1 MSTFS
6 SFSVLVI
13 LSFFNAWSQT
23 KSGIFSVV
31 EGDEVGWDSSLQNR
45 RLVPL
50 TGETFAS
57 RDRLQTGS
65 RSRSE
70 LIFAENVV
78 IRVGPHSL
86 FTLQQEERILS
97 LEQGSVLLQKTPSAD
112 SWTIQTG
119 GMTAAVSGTTLL
131 LTRPNLSTEMVY
143 LLETSDPQGLV
154 ISFPVGTPQL
164 SGPLRPGQILISEN
178 NRTREVIP
186 FDPAIFWASSPLG
199 KSFPGTVWPE
209 CAGKIP
215 SFTPARA
222 NLNWPTNW
230 NSCQGYPAAVAQ
242 RMEKLLPVD
251 RQILR
256 GAYGSAV
263 EAKALTREGSLSQM
277 ADAEGHHPL
286 SAALDTA
293 RMDVVRLLLPA
304 FQSGPYQ
311 ARGRQEFPAHML
323 ARSPLAKAILMLPQ
337 KEFSEFLKIASPSRR
352 DVWDAAAVV
361 ANYLLRR
368 EQGANGF
375 FDPAIPLNWITLTR
389 AGVGL
394 SREEQ
399 RQMISTCLI
408 PVLMSFPGWDML
420 FAESFFI
427 PEAGESLLPLHAGT
441 VASPSGKPIPLLPD
455 VQNGQASLIGGL
467 QIKDNF
473 QTYLSARV
481 QRMEFSPRVELTLP
495 DETQS
500 AKTKPKAFVTLHDLA
515 SDLLRQPAKPNSDHF
530 IPALRLLSLVLGP
543 QATPWPFF
551 QPPGQAQRASSADTL
566 PEDFRELAQN
576 YLRTQENGSW
586 REDVRLVAGRLV
598 LPLGEKAVASPLRLA
613 SNGTFAGPVQK
624 GRGAL
629 FYIRGHWPLFLPYPD
644 GEGGWLAWW
653 GDLQPKPMHAADG
666 VWVKGRLAPVR
677 TPPNPQAKPRLEIS
691 LADPPYPMASG
702 SMAGSSPDWDKTVAK
717 ITFSPTDSFEVKG
730 LAPLPYQMVIRFAG
744 FLPWTGQFFPTRGQ
758 ILDLGTL
765 PIQEAPRISVSHL
778 ERSRLGS
785 GSWQDPLP
793 VASETLICDGETPW
807 PSRTRDSQGNPLAQ
821 IQLDPR
827 ENLIEA
833 RPSGGFRIRDLGFMV
848 VVGPGSFARLPAE
861 SIGSPDNSPAT
872 SLELKKGRT
881 YLLEGDGDHG
891 SLQWLIAIGP

>member
-97 LEQGSVLLQKTPSAD
+97 LEQGSVLLQKTPSAN

-286 SAALDTA
+286 SAALDTG

-368 EQGANGF
+368 EEGANGF

-481 QRMEFSPRVELTLP
+481 QRMEFSPRVEITLP

-500 AKTKPKAFVTLHDLA
+500 AKTKEDILLRDLA
-515 SDLLRQPAKPNSDHF
+515 SDLLKQAAQPHRDHF
-530 IPALRLLSLVLGP
+530 LPALRLLSLILGP
-543 QATPWPFF
+543 QITPRPFF
-551 QPPGQAQRASSADTL
+551 QPSGKPQRTSSAEEL
-566 PEDFRELAQN
+566 PAEFRELAQT
-576 YLRTQENGSW
+576 YLRSQEDGSW
-586 REDVRLVAGRLV
+586 RDDVRLVAGRLL
-598 LPLGEKAVASPLRLA
+598 LPPGEKAVATPLRLA
-613 SNGTFAGPVQK
+613 PDGIFAGPVQK

-644 GEGGWLAWW
+644 GEGGWMAWW
-653 GDLQPKPMHAADG
+653 GELQPKPMNPADA
-666 VWVKGRLAPVR
+666 VLVQGRLAPVR
-677 TPPNPQAKPRLEIS
+677 TPPNPQAKPQLEIS

-702 SMAGSSPDWDKTVAK
+702 SPAGSSPEWDKTVTK
-717 ITFSPTDSFEVKG
+717 INFHPTESFEVKG
-730 LAPLPYQMVIRFAG
+730 LAPLPYRMVIRFAG

-758 ILDLGTL
+758 ILNLGAL
-765 PIQEAPRISVSHL
+765 PIKEAPRLSVSHV
-778 ERSRLGS
+778 ERSRS
-785 GSWQDPLP
+785 GTSPWQSPLP
-793 VASETLICDGETPW
+793 VASETVVCDGETPW
-807 PSRTRDSQGNPLAQ
+807 ASRSRNAQGNPLAEIKLAPEEGRVQ
-821 IQLDPR
+821 
-827 ENLIEA
+827 A
-833 RPSGGFRIRDLGFMV
+833 RLSSGFRIRDLGFMV
-848 VVGPGSFARLPAE
+848 VLGPGSFARLPDE
-861 SIGSPDNSPAT
+861 KGSTSET
-872 SLELKKGRT
+872 LSLELKKGRT
-881 YLLEGDGDHG
+881 YLVEGDGDRE
-891 SLQWLIAIGP
+891 SLQWLISLAP